1 MPTSESFSA
10 PTSPEAEQTVE
21 RRFALPSAPV
31 KKNWRHHYVTAA
43 GFCALGLLV
52 ALTWTSVGRGPS
64 RAAVRD
70 GFLVLRHAN
79 GEPVEGSRVVAL
91 RDDGVRW
98 ARDTDAAGV
107 VGFKRGGG
115 KIEVVVRVPE
125 GWFYRTVV
133 DLNDAFVDVD
143 LPRQPGRTDRLDDLS
158 VEVRAAF
165 D

>member
-1 MPTSESFSA
+1 MLQELLGGFDNWPVGRDRFGESVA
-10 PTSPEAEQTVE
+10 
-21 RRFALPSAPV
+21 RL
-31 KKNWRHHYVTAA
+31 A
-43 GFCALGLLV
+43 GFEV
-52 ALTWTSVGRGPS
+52 AIPELHG
-64 RAAVRD
+64 D
-70 GFLVLRHAN
+70 GACQKPVATHVSCHAN

-115 KIEVVVRVPE
+115 KIEVVVRAPE